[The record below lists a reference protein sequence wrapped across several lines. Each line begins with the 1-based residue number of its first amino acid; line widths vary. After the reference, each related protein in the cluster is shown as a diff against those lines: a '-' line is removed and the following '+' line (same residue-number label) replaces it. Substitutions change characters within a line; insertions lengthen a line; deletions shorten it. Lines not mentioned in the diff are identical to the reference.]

1 MRNLLERLENNVLV
15 ADGAMGTTLYSNG
28 LESCHEYNN
37 ISNPSAVEE
46 IHKAYIEAGADII
59 QTNTYAAKKC
69 QLKTYGYEDKFEE
82 INIRAAEIAR
92 SAAGEKTF
100 VLGTIGAIRGL
111 RECELTL
118 EAIVNETLDQ
128 VKVLLSTEKIDGL
141 LFETYYDQ
149 EEIRTILS
157 EVRKLTDLP
166 IITNISLLEAGITQN
181 GEKVTDALSALV
193 NLGADIVG
201 LNCHLG
207 PYHMIKSFK
216 QVPLF
221 AQSYLSAYPNASL
234 MQLTQTI
241 NGNEY
246 RFRKNSSYFEQ
257 SAKLLVEEGVRLIG
271 GCCGTTPEHI
281 RAIKKG
287 IKGLKPVKR
296 KTITPLPAEEE
307 LIRVASN
314 KPTIVDKVKK
324 QVTIIA
330 ELDPP
335 KHLNIEKFIEAAK
348 IIDKK
353 NIEAITLAD
362 NSLAS
367 TRICNLTAAV
377 LLKEHITTPTLL
389 HLACRDHN
397 LIGLQSRLMGLDLLG
412 INNILAVTG
421 DPSNLGDFPGAT
433 SVFDVTSFKLIPFI
447 KQLNEGLGYNGA
459 SLKKTTNFTV
469 AAAYNPNVRDISKT
483 KRLVEKKIKSGADYF
498 ITQPV
503 FEEEKI
509 VKLSEL
515 ASNYP
520 DTPFFVGIMPIT
532 SYNNAIFLHNEVPG
546 IKLSEEFLSRLEEV
560 KDDKELCQKI
570 ALDESK
576 KLIDVALKHFNGIY
590 LITPFTRADLTVE
603 LIDYMQMKKLMRY
616 ILNSYQNKKN

>member
-46 IHKAYIEAGADII
+46 IHRAYIEAGADII

-118 EAIVNETLDQ
+118 ESIVNETLDQ
-128 VKVLLSTEKIDGL
+128 VKVLLATEKIDGL

-157 EVRKLTDLP
+157 EARKLTDLP

-348 IIDKK
+348 TIDKK

-509 VKLSEL
+509 VKLAEL

-560 KDDKELCQKI
+560 KDAKELCQKV
-570 ALDESK
+570 ALEESK
-576 KLIDVALKHFNGIY
+576 KLLDVALKHFNGIY

-603 LIDYMQMKKLMRY
+603 LIDYIETVKTK
-616 ILNSYQNKKN
+616 

>member
-149 EEIRTILS
+149 EEIRTILP

-181 GEKVTDALSALV
+181 GEKVTDALSTLV

-348 IIDKK
+348 TIDKK

-509 VKLSEL
+509 VKLAEL

-560 KDDKELCQKI
+560 KDDKELCQKV
-570 ALDESK
+570 ALEESK
-576 KLIDVALKHFNGIY
+576 KLLDVALKHFNGIY

-603 LIDYMQMKKLMRY
+603 LIDYIETVKAK
-616 ILNSYQNKKN
+616 

>member
-15 ADGAMGTTLYSNG
+15 ADGAMGTALYSNG

-46 IHKAYIEAGADII
+46 IHRAYIEAGADII

-149 EEIRTILS
+149 EEIRTILP

-181 GEKVTDALSALV
+181 GEKVTDALSTLV

-296 KTITPLPAEEE
+296 KIITPLPAEEE

-348 IIDKK
+348 TIDKK

-509 VKLSEL
+509 VKLAEL

-560 KDDKELCQKI
+560 KDDKELCQKV
-570 ALDESK
+570 ALEESK
-576 KLIDVALKHFNGIY
+576 KLLDVALKHFNGIY

-603 LIDYMQMKKLMRY
+603 LIDYIETVK
-616 ILNSYQNKKN
+616 NK

>member
-46 IHKAYIEAGADII
+46 IHRAYIEAGADII

-69 QLKTYGYEDKFEE
+69 QLKTYGYEDNFEE

-118 EAIVNETLDQ
+118 ESIVNETLDQ

-348 IIDKK
+348 TIDKK

-509 VKLSEL
+509 VKLAEL

-603 LIDYMQMKKLMRY
+603 LIDYIETVK
-616 ILNSYQNKKN
+616 NK

>member
-46 IHKAYIEAGADII
+46 IHRAYIEAGADII

-118 EAIVNETLDQ
+118 ESIVNETLDQ

-157 EVRKLTDLP
+157 EARKLTDLP

-348 IIDKK
+348 TIDKK

-509 VKLSEL
+509 VKLAEL

-603 LIDYMQMKKLMRY
+603 LIDYIETVK
-616 ILNSYQNKKN
+616 NK

>member
-46 IHKAYIEAGADII
+46 IHRAYIEAGADII

-149 EEIRTILS
+149 EEIRTILP

-181 GEKVTDALSALV
+181 GEKVTDALSTLV

-348 IIDKK
+348 TIDKK

-509 VKLSEL
+509 VKLAEL

-560 KDDKELCQKI
+560 KDDKELCQKV
-570 ALDESK
+570 ALEESK
-576 KLIDVALKHFNGIY
+576 KLLDVALKHFNGIY

-603 LIDYMQMKKLMRY
+603 LIDYIETVKAK
-616 ILNSYQNKKN
+616 

>member
-46 IHKAYIEAGADII
+46 IHRAYIEAGADII

-118 EAIVNETLDQ
+118 ESIVNETLDQ

-296 KTITPLPAEEE
+296 KIITPLPAEEE

-348 IIDKK
+348 TIDKK

-509 VKLSEL
+509 VKLAEL

-576 KLIDVALKHFNGIY
+576 KLIDVTLKHFNGIY

-603 LIDYMQMKKLMRY
+603 LIDYIETVKTK
-616 ILNSYQNKKN
+616 

>member
-46 IHKAYIEAGADII
+46 IHRAYIEAGADII

-118 EAIVNETLDQ
+118 ESIVNETLDQ

-149 EEIRTILS
+149 EEIRTILP

-181 GEKVTDALSALV
+181 GEKVTDALSTLV

-348 IIDKK
+348 TIDKK

-509 VKLSEL
+509 VKLAEL

-560 KDDKELCQKI
+560 KDDKELCQKV
-570 ALDESK
+570 ALEESK
-576 KLIDVALKHFNGIY
+576 KLLDVALKHFNGIY

-603 LIDYMQMKKLMRY
+603 LIDYIETVKTK
-616 ILNSYQNKKN
+616 

>member
-207 PYHMIKSFK
+207 PYHMINSFK

-296 KTITPLPAEEE
+296 KIITPLPAEEE

-348 IIDKK
+348 TIDKK

-603 LIDYMQMKKLMRY
+603 LIDYIESVKAK
-616 ILNSYQNKKN
+616 

>member
-1 MRNLLERLENNVLV
+1 MRNLLERLEKNVLV

-348 IIDKK
+348 TIDKK

-603 LIDYMQMKKLMRY
+603 LIDYIEAVKTK
-616 ILNSYQNKKN
+616 

>member
-46 IHKAYIEAGADII
+46 IHRAYIEAGADII

-118 EAIVNETLDQ
+118 ESIVNETLDQ

-348 IIDKK
+348 TIDKK

-469 AAAYNPNVRDISKT
+469 AAAYNQNVRDISKT

-503 FEEEKI
+503 FEAEKI
-509 VKLSEL
+509 VKLAEL

-520 DTPFFVGIMPIT
+520 ETPFFVGIMPIT

-570 ALDESK
+570 ALEESK
-576 KLIDVALKHFNGIY
+576 KLLDVALKHFNGIY

-603 LIDYMQMKKLMRY
+603 LIDYIETVK
-616 ILNSYQNKKN
+616 NK

>member
-15 ADGAMGTTLYSNG
+15 ADGAMGTALYSNG

-46 IHKAYIEAGADII
+46 IHRAYIEAGADII

-149 EEIRTILS
+149 EEIRTILP

-181 GEKVTDALSALV
+181 GEKVTDALSTLV

-348 IIDKK
+348 TIDKK

-509 VKLSEL
+509 VKLAEL

-603 LIDYMQMKKLMRY
+603 LIDYIETVK
-616 ILNSYQNKKN
+616 NK

>member
-118 EAIVNETLDQ
+118 ESIVNETLDQ

-149 EEIRTILS
+149 EEIRTVLS

-348 IIDKK
+348 TIDKK

-509 VKLSEL
+509 VKLAEL

-560 KDDKELCQKI
+560 KDDKELCQKV
-570 ALDESK
+570 ALEESK
-576 KLIDVALKHFNGIY
+576 KLLDVALKHFNGIY

-603 LIDYMQMKKLMRY
+603 LIDYIETVKAK
-616 ILNSYQNKKN
+616 

>member
-46 IHKAYIEAGADII
+46 IHRAYIEAGADII

-118 EAIVNETLDQ
+118 ESIVNETLDQ

-149 EEIRTILS
+149 EEIRAILS
-157 EVRKLTDLP
+157 EARKLTDLP

-348 IIDKK
+348 TIDKK

-377 LLKEHITTPTLL
+377 LLKEHITTPALL

-509 VKLSEL
+509 VKLAEL

-560 KDDKELCQKI
+560 KDDKELCQKV
-570 ALDESK
+570 ALEESK
-576 KLIDVALKHFNGIY
+576 KLLDVALKHFNGIY

-603 LIDYMQMKKLMRY
+603 LIDYIETVKTK
-616 ILNSYQNKKN
+616 

>member
-1 MRNLLERLENNVLV
+1 MRNLLERLEQDVLV
-15 ADGAMGTTLYSNG
+15 ADGAMGTALYSNG

-37 ISNPSAVEE
+37 ISNPDSVEK

-92 SAAGEKTF
+92 KAAGENTF
-100 VLGTIGAIRGL
+100 VFGTIGAIRGL
-111 RECELTL
+111 RECELSL
-118 EAIVNETLDQ
+118 ETIVNETLDQ
-128 VKVLLSTEKIDGL
+128 VKVLLSTGKIDAL

-149 EEIRTILS
+149 EEIRAVLT

-181 GEKVTDALSALV
+181 GEKVTDALSVLV

-207 PYHMIKSFK
+207 PYHMIKSLK

-234 MQLTQTI
+234 LQLTQTI

-246 RFRKNSSYFEQ
+246 RFRKNSAYFEQ

-287 IKGLKPVKR
+287 IKDLKPVRR
-296 KTITPLPAEEE
+296 KIITPLPAEEE
-307 LIRVASN
+307 LVRVAHN
-314 KPTIVDKVKK
+314 EPTIVDKVKK

-335 KHLNIEKFIEAAK
+335 KHLNVDKFIEGAK
-348 IIDKK
+348 AIDKK

-367 TRICNLTAAV
+367 TRICNLAAAT
-377 LLKEHITTPTLL
+377 LLKEHISTPTLL
-389 HLACRDHN
+389 HLTCRDHN
-397 LIGLQSRLMGLDLLG
+397 LIGLQSRLMGFDLLG
-412 INNILAVTG
+412 INNVLALTG
-421 DPSNLGDFPGAT
+421 DPSKLGDFPGAT
-433 SVFDVTSFKLIPFI
+433 SVYDMTSLKLIPFI

-469 AAAYNPNVRDISKT
+469 AAAYNPNVRDLSKT
-483 KRLVEKKIKSGADYF
+483 KRLVEKKIKAGADYF

-503 FEEEKI
+503 FESEKI
-509 VKLSEL
+509 EQL
-515 ASNYP
+515 AEFAADYP

-532 SYNNAIFLHNEVPG
+532 SYNNAVFLHNEVPG
-546 IKLSEEFLSRLEEV
+546 IKLSEEFLAKLEEV

-570 ALDESK
+570 ALEESK
-576 KLIDVALKHFNGIY
+576 KLLDVALKHFKGIY
-590 LITPFTRADLTVE
+590 LITPFFRYDLTLE
-603 LIDYMQMKKLMRY
+603 LIDYVEE
-616 ILNSYQNKKN
+616 NKDK

>member
-1 MRNLLERLENNVLV
+1 MRNLLERLEKNVLV
-15 ADGAMGTTLYSNG
+15 ADGAMGTALYSNG

-37 ISNPSAVEE
+37 ISNPNSVEK

-118 EAIVNETLDQ
+118 ESIVNETLDQ

-348 IIDKK
+348 TIDKK

-603 LIDYMQMKKLMRY
+603 LIDYIETVKAK
-616 ILNSYQNKKN
+616 

>member
-157 EVRKLTDLP
+157 EARKLTDLP

-348 IIDKK
+348 TIDKK

-603 LIDYMQMKKLMRY
+603 LIDYIESVKAK
-616 ILNSYQNKKN
+616 

>member
-118 EAIVNETLDQ
+118 ESIVNETLDQ

-348 IIDKK
+348 TIDKK

-509 VKLSEL
+509 VKLAEL

-603 LIDYMQMKKLMRY
+603 LIDYIETVKTK
-616 ILNSYQNKKN
+616 

>member
-46 IHKAYIEAGADII
+46 IHRAYIEAGADII

-118 EAIVNETLDQ
+118 ESIVNETLDQ

-207 PYHMIKSFK
+207 PYHMINSFK

-348 IIDKK
+348 TIDKK

-421 DPSNLGDFPGAT
+421 DPSTLGDFPGAT

-509 VKLSEL
+509 VKLAEL

-603 LIDYMQMKKLMRY
+603 LIDYIETVK
-616 ILNSYQNKKN
+616 NK

>member
-15 ADGAMGTTLYSNG
+15 ADGAMGTALYSNG

-46 IHKAYIEAGADII
+46 IHRAYIEAGADII

-118 EAIVNETLDQ
+118 ESIVNETLDQ

-157 EVRKLTDLP
+157 EARKLTDLP

-509 VKLSEL
+509 VKLAEL

-560 KDDKELCQKI
+560 KDDKELCQKV
-570 ALDESK
+570 ALEESK
-576 KLIDVALKHFNGIY
+576 KLLDVALKHFNGIY

-603 LIDYMQMKKLMRY
+603 LIDYIETVKAK
-616 ILNSYQNKKN
+616 

>member
-46 IHKAYIEAGADII
+46 IHRAYIEAGADII

-118 EAIVNETLDQ
+118 DAIVNETLDQ

-181 GEKVTDALSALV
+181 GEKVTDALSTLV

-246 RFRKNSSYFEQ
+246 HFRKNSSYFEQ

-287 IKGLKPVKR
+287 IKGLKPIKR

-348 IIDKK
+348 TIDKK

-509 VKLSEL
+509 VKLAEL

-520 DTPFFVGIMPIT
+520 ETPFFVGIMPIT

-546 IKLSEEFLSRLEEV
+546 IKLSEEFLSRLEKV

-576 KLIDVALKHFNGIY
+576 KLIDTALKHFNGIY

-603 LIDYMQMKKLMRY
+603 LIDYIETVK
-616 ILNSYQNKKN
+616 NK

>member
-46 IHKAYIEAGADII
+46 IHRAYIEAGADII

-118 EAIVNETLDQ
+118 ESIVNETLDQ

-181 GEKVTDALSALV
+181 GEKVTDALSTLV

-216 QVPLF
+216 QVLLF

-348 IIDKK
+348 TIDKK

-509 VKLSEL
+509 VKLAEL

-560 KDDKELCQKI
+560 KDDKELCQKV
-570 ALDESK
+570 ALEESK
-576 KLIDVALKHFNGIY
+576 KLLDVALQHFNGIY

-603 LIDYMQMKKLMRY
+603 LIGY
-616 ILNSYQNKKN
+616 IESVKAK

>member
-46 IHKAYIEAGADII
+46 IHRAYIEAGADII

-118 EAIVNETLDQ
+118 ESIVNETLDQ

-181 GEKVTDALSALV
+181 GEKVTDALSTLV

-287 IKGLKPVKR
+287 IKGLKPIKR

-348 IIDKK
+348 TIDKK

-503 FEEEKI
+503 FEAEKI
-509 VKLSEL
+509 VKLAEL

-520 DTPFFVGIMPIT
+520 ETPFFVGIMPIT

-603 LIDYMQMKKLMRY
+603 LIDYIETVK
-616 ILNSYQNKKN
+616 NK

>member
-46 IHKAYIEAGADII
+46 IHRAYIEAGADII

-118 EAIVNETLDQ
+118 ESIVNETLDQ

-157 EVRKLTDLP
+157 EARKLTDLP

-207 PYHMIKSFK
+207 PYHMINSFK

-348 IIDKK
+348 TIDKK

-603 LIDYMQMKKLMRY
+603 LIDYIETVKTK
-616 ILNSYQNKKN
+616 

>member
-46 IHKAYIEAGADII
+46 IHRAYIEAGADII

-118 EAIVNETLDQ
+118 ESIVNETLDQ

-157 EVRKLTDLP
+157 EARKLTDLP

-207 PYHMIKSFK
+207 PYHMINSFK

-509 VKLSEL
+509 VKLAEL

-560 KDDKELCQKI
+560 KDDKELCQKV
-570 ALDESK
+570 ALEESK
-576 KLIDVALKHFNGIY
+576 KLLDVALQHFNGIY

-603 LIDYMQMKKLMRY
+603 LIGY
-616 ILNSYQNKKN
+616 IESVKAK

>member
-46 IHKAYIEAGADII
+46 IHRAYIEAGADII

-118 EAIVNETLDQ
+118 ESIVNETLDQ

-207 PYHMIKSFK
+207 PYHMINSFK

-348 IIDKK
+348 TIDKK

-509 VKLSEL
+509 VKLAEL

-576 KLIDVALKHFNGIY
+576 KLIDVALKHFKGIY

-603 LIDYMQMKKLMRY
+603 LIDYIETVK
-616 ILNSYQNKKN
+616 NK

>member
-46 IHKAYIEAGADII
+46 IHRAYIEAGADII

-118 EAIVNETLDQ
+118 ESIVNETLDQ

-157 EVRKLTDLP
+157 EARKLTDLP

-348 IIDKK
+348 TIDKK

-509 VKLSEL
+509 VKLAEL

-576 KLIDVALKHFNGIY
+576 KLIDVTLKHFNGIY

-603 LIDYMQMKKLMRY
+603 LIDYIETVKAK
-616 ILNSYQNKKN
+616 

>member
-15 ADGAMGTTLYSNG
+15 ADGAMGTALYSNG

-46 IHKAYIEAGADII
+46 IHRAYIEAGADII

-149 EEIRTILS
+149 EEIRTILP

-296 KTITPLPAEEE
+296 KIITPLPAEEE

-348 IIDKK
+348 TIDKK

-509 VKLSEL
+509 VKLAEL

-560 KDDKELCQKI
+560 KDDKELCQKV
-570 ALDESK
+570 ALEESK
-576 KLIDVALKHFNGIY
+576 KLLDVALKHFNGIY

-603 LIDYMQMKKLMRY
+603 LIDYIETVKAK
-616 ILNSYQNKKN
+616 

>member
-46 IHKAYIEAGADII
+46 IHRAYIEAGADII

-149 EEIRTILS
+149 EEIRTVLS

-296 KTITPLPAEEE
+296 KIITPLPAEEE

-348 IIDKK
+348 TIDKK

-560 KDDKELCQKI
+560 KDDKELCQKV
-570 ALDESK
+570 ALEESK

-603 LIDYMQMKKLMRY
+603 LIDYIETVKTK
-616 ILNSYQNKKN
+616 

>member
-46 IHKAYIEAGADII
+46 IHRAYIEAGADII

-118 EAIVNETLDQ
+118 ESIVNETLDQ

-509 VKLSEL
+509 VKLAEL

-560 KDDKELCQKI
+560 KDDKELCQKV
-570 ALDESK
+570 ALEESK
-576 KLIDVALKHFNGIY
+576 KLLDVALKHFNGIY

-603 LIDYMQMKKLMRY
+603 LIDYIETVKAK
-616 ILNSYQNKKN
+616 

>member
-314 KPTIVDKVKK
+314 KSTIVDKVKK

-348 IIDKK
+348 TIDKK

-603 LIDYMQMKKLMRY
+603 LIDYIESVKAK
-616 ILNSYQNKKN
+616 

>member
-37 ISNPSAVEE
+37 ISNPNAVEE
-46 IHKAYIEAGADII
+46 IHRAYIEAGADII

-118 EAIVNETLDQ
+118 ESIVNETLDQ

-166 IITNISLLEAGITQN
+166 IITNISLLESGITQN

-348 IIDKK
+348 TIDKK

-576 KLIDVALKHFNGIY
+576 KLLDVALQHFNGIY

-603 LIDYMQMKKLMRY
+603 LIDYIETVKTK
-616 ILNSYQNKKN
+616 

>member
-46 IHKAYIEAGADII
+46 IHRAYIEAGADII

-118 EAIVNETLDQ
+118 ESIVNETLDQ

-157 EVRKLTDLP
+157 EARKLTDLP

-560 KDDKELCQKI
+560 KDDKELCQKV
-570 ALDESK
+570 ALEESK
-576 KLIDVALKHFNGIY
+576 KLLDVALKHFNGIY

-603 LIDYMQMKKLMRY
+603 LIDYIETVKAK
-616 ILNSYQNKKN
+616 

>member
-46 IHKAYIEAGADII
+46 IHRAYIEAGADII

-118 EAIVNETLDQ
+118 ESIVNETLDQ

-296 KTITPLPAEEE
+296 KTITPLPAEED

-348 IIDKK
+348 TIDKK

-509 VKLSEL
+509 VKLAEL

-560 KDDKELCQKI
+560 KDDKELCQKV
-570 ALDESK
+570 ALEESK
-576 KLIDVALKHFNGIY
+576 KLLDVALKHFNGIY

-603 LIDYMQMKKLMRY
+603 LIDYIETVKAK
-616 ILNSYQNKKN
+616 

>member
-46 IHKAYIEAGADII
+46 IHRAYIEAGADII

-118 EAIVNETLDQ
+118 ESIVNETLDQ

-157 EVRKLTDLP
+157 EARKLTDLP

-246 RFRKNSSYFEQ
+246 RFRKNSAYFEQ

-296 KTITPLPAEEE
+296 KTITPLPAEDE

-348 IIDKK
+348 TIDKK

-421 DPSNLGDFPGAT
+421 DPSTLGDFPGAT

-509 VKLSEL
+509 VKLAEL

-570 ALDESK
+570 ALEESK

-603 LIDYMQMKKLMRY
+603 LIDYIETVKAK
-616 ILNSYQNKKN
+616 

>member
-37 ISNPSAVEE
+37 ISNPNAVEE
-46 IHKAYIEAGADII
+46 IHRAYIEAGADII

-118 EAIVNETLDQ
+118 ESIVNETLDQ

-348 IIDKK
+348 TIDKK

-509 VKLSEL
+509 IKLAEL

-603 LIDYMQMKKLMRY
+603 LIDYIETVKTK
-616 ILNSYQNKKN
+616 

>member
-46 IHKAYIEAGADII
+46 IHRAYIEAGADII

-118 EAIVNETLDQ
+118 ESIVNETLDQ

-207 PYHMIKSFK
+207 PYHMINSFK

-348 IIDKK
+348 TIDKK

-509 VKLSEL
+509 VKLAEL

-560 KDDKELCQKI
+560 KDDKELCQKV
-570 ALDESK
+570 ALEESK
-576 KLIDVALKHFNGIY
+576 KLLDVALKHFNGIY

-603 LIDYMQMKKLMRY
+603 LIDYIETVKAK
-616 ILNSYQNKKN
+616 

>member
-1 MRNLLERLENNVLV
+1 MRNLLERLEKDVLV
-15 ADGAMGTTLYSNG
+15 ADGAMGTALYGNG

-46 IHKAYIEAGADII
+46 IHRAYIEAGADII

-118 EAIVNETLDQ
+118 ESIVNETLDQ

-149 EEIRTILS
+149 EEIHTILS
-157 EVRKLTDLP
+157 EARKLTDLP

-348 IIDKK
+348 TIDKK

-520 DTPFFVGIMPIT
+520 DTPFFIGIMPIT

-603 LIDYMQMKKLMRY
+603 LIDYIETVKAK
-616 ILNSYQNKKN
+616 